1 MSPFKTL
8 FLSTILA
15 SGLAASGAAS
25 ATVLFQ
31 NLPDLTGNQ
40 IGSCRYNTTCGPSL
54 LGSTYYGAQRFT
66 LTQAA
71 TATSAG
77 FNSVVVDGVFA
88 SGVNWLILAANG
100 TGGLPGATLFSGT
113 NTAVT
118 HAVGPVGNL
127 RPTTDYSFGF
137 TPASLAAGS
146 YYLAVQAITTNFSD
160 GLSKG
165 VADSGA
171 AQICTHKRVHGCA
184 SKVSLARGAARG
196 AGPPTG
202 GATHVDNLAGSRHGQ
217 LVQGFKATHGV
228 PSSQPGP
235 LALRYLARLSYT
247 APSAGSPRRRH

>member
-54 LGSTYYGAQRFT
+54 LGSTYYGAQKFT

-77 FNSVVVDGVFA
+77 FNSVVVDDVFA

-118 HAVGPVGNL
+118 HAVGPVGNA
-127 RPTTDYSFGF
+127 RPTTDYSFNLS
-137 TPASLAAGS
+137 PVSLAAGS
-146 YYLAVQAITTNFSD
+146 YYLAVQAITSLTTYD
-160 GLSKG
+160 DYLSKG
-165 VADSGA
+165 VANSGA
-171 AQICTHKRVHGCA
+171 ATGSSNGTSWQSGYGSFGLPYFSSVAMSLTGTFDNNVPEPG
-184 SKVSLARGAARG
+184 SLALLLVGLAAIYR
-196 AGPPTG
+196 
-202 GATHVDNLAGSRHGQ
+202 R
-217 LVQGFKATHGV
+217 K
-228 PSSQPGP
+228 
-235 LALRYLARLSYT
+235 T
-247 APSAGSPRRRH
+247 A

>member
-54 LGSTYYGAQRFT
+54 LGSTYYGAQKFT

-77 FNSVVVDGVFA
+77 FNSIVYDGVFA

-146 YYLAVQAITTNFSD
+146 YYLAVQAITTNRNDF
-160 GLSKG
+160 LSKG

-171 AQICTHKRVHGCA
+171 AESGDGGA
-184 SKVSLARGAARG
+184 SWASGYSYENEGLIPSVAMSLTGTFDNNVPEPGSLALLLVGLAAIYR
-196 AGPPTG
+196 
-202 GATHVDNLAGSRHGQ
+202 R
-217 LVQGFKATHGV
+217 K
-228 PSSQPGP
+228 
-235 LALRYLARLSYT
+235 T
-247 APSAGSPRRRH
+247 A

>member
-31 NLPDLTGNQ
+31 NLPDTGNQ
-40 IGSCRYNTTCGPSL
+40 GGDCRYNTTCGPVAF
-54 LGSTYYGAQRFT
+54 GDTYSGYGAQKFT

-77 FNSVVVDGVFA
+77 FNSVVADGVFA

-100 TGGLPGATLFSGT
+100 TGGLPGSTLFSGT

-118 HAVGPVGNL
+118 NAVGPVGINY
-127 RPTTDYSFGF
+127 PTTDYSFGF
-137 TPASLAAGS
+137 APASLAAGS
-146 YYLAVQAITTNFSD
+146 YYLAVQAITTNRNDF
-160 GLSKG
+160 LSSG

-171 AQICTHKRVHGCA
+171 AQSGDGGA
-184 SKVSLARGAARG
+184 SWALGYGELSFPSVAMSLMGTFDNNVPEPSSLALLLVGLGAI
-196 AGPPTG
+196 
-202 GATHVDNLAGSRHGQ
+202 
-217 LVQGFKATHGV
+217 
-228 PSSQPGP
+228 
-235 LALRYLARLSYT
+235 Y
-247 APSAGSPRRRH
+247 RRKTV

>member
-31 NLPDLTGNQ
+31 NLPDLTASQNG
-40 IGSCRYNTTCGPSL
+40 ICFYNTTCGPAAF
-54 LGSTYYGAQRFT
+54 GPTYSGYGAQKFT

-77 FNSVVVDGVFA
+77 FNSWVKNSVFA
-88 SGVNWLILAANG
+88 SGVNWLILDAKG
-100 TGGLPGATLFSGT
+100 TGGLPGSTLFSGT

-118 HAVGPVGNL
+118 HVAGPVGAL
-127 RPTTDYSFGF
+127 APTTDYSFGF

-146 YYLAVQAITTNFSD
+146 YYLAVQAITTNFFD
-160 GLSKG
+160 YLSLG

-171 AQICTHKRVHGCA
+171 AQSADGGVSWALGYARRAFPSVAMSLTGTFDNNVPEPG
-184 SKVSLARGAARG
+184 SLALLLVGLAAIYR
-196 AGPPTG
+196 
-202 GATHVDNLAGSRHGQ
+202 R
-217 LVQGFKATHGV
+217 K
-228 PSSQPGP
+228 
-235 LALRYLARLSYT
+235 T
-247 APSAGSPRRRH
+247 A

>member
-54 LGSTYYGAQRFT
+54 LGSTYYGAQKFT

-77 FNSVVVDGVFA
+77 FNSIVYDGVFA

-100 TGGLPGATLFSGT
+100 TGGLPGSTLFSGT

-118 HAVGPVGNL
+118 HAVGPVGASH
-127 RPTTDYSFGF
+127 PTTDYSFGF

-171 AQICTHKRVHGCA
+171 AQSGDNGA
-184 SKVSLARGAARG
+184 SWAAGYSGISFPSVAMSLTGTFDNNVPEPGSLALLLVGLAAIYR
-196 AGPPTG
+196 
-202 GATHVDNLAGSRHGQ
+202 R
-217 LVQGFKATHGV
+217 K
-228 PSSQPGP
+228 
-235 LALRYLARLSYT
+235 T
-247 APSAGSPRRRH
+247 A

>member
-31 NLPDLTGNQ
+31 NLPDLIRNQTGD
-40 IGSCRYNTTCGPSL
+40 CRYNTTCGPGYF
-54 LGSTYYGAQRFT
+54 GSTYSGYGAQQFT

-77 FNSVVVDGVFA
+77 FNSVVVEDVFA

-146 YYLAVQAITTNFSD
+146 YYLAVQAITTNRNDF
-160 GLSKG
+160 LSKG

-171 AQICTHKRVHGCA
+171 AQSGDNGA
-184 SKVSLARGAARG
+184 SWAAGYSGNFPSVAMSLTGTFDNNVPEPGSLALLLVGLAAIYR
-196 AGPPTG
+196 
-202 GATHVDNLAGSRHGQ
+202 R
-217 LVQGFKATHGV
+217 K
-228 PSSQPGP
+228 
-235 LALRYLARLSYT
+235 T
-247 APSAGSPRRRH
+247 A

>member
-25 ATVLFQ
+25 ATVLYQ
-31 NLPDLTGNQ
+31 NLPDLTVNQ
-40 IGSCRYNTTCGPSL
+40 RGYCRYNTTCGSAV
-54 LGSTYYGAQRFT
+54 YGAQKFT

-77 FNSVVVDGVFA
+77 FNSIVLNDENDVFA

-100 TGGLPGATLFSGT
+100 TGGLPGSTLFSGT

-118 HAVGPVGNL
+118 HVAGPVGAL
-127 RPTTDYSFGF
+127 APTTDYSFGF

-146 YYLAVQAITTNFSD
+146 YYLAVQAITTNFRD
-160 GLSKG
+160 YLSLG

-171 AQICTHKRVHGCA
+171 AQSADGGVSWALGYARRAFPSVAMSLTGTFDNNVPEPG
-184 SKVSLARGAARG
+184 SLALLLVGLAAIYR
-196 AGPPTG
+196 
-202 GATHVDNLAGSRHGQ
+202 R
-217 LVQGFKATHGV
+217 K
-228 PSSQPGP
+228 
-235 LALRYLARLSYT
+235 T
-247 APSAGSPRRRH
+247 A